1 MEKSVLRRLLG
12 FLRDPF
18 CQTEADPPSAGDPG
32 DKGRPRLTAV
42 EGGKGKE
49 EMEKRGSDERTK
61 PCAVIGIPY
70 SSEPAEDTAEKRRRA
85 S

>member
-1 MEKSVLRRLLG
+1 MGTGVLRRLFG

-18 CQTEADPPSAGDPG
+18 CQTEAAPLSGGVPG
-32 DKGRPRLTAV
+32 DKVRPGLTAI
-42 EGGKGKE
+42 ERDMGKE
-49 EMEKRGSDERTK
+49 VGENREGNERTK

-70 SSEPAEDTAEKRRRA
+70 SSEPAEDTAEKRRRE